1 MKKLFY
7 LLLLTFLVLQSCD
20 YFDGFRS
27 KSGDKITAIPFS
39 NDNLRFG
46 LVDLKGNIIV
56 ENEWENQPSIA
67 AEGIVYVKNKDG
79 NYEFFDA
86 SSNPQKLGSVY
97 TDVTLFSEGLA
108 AVVNE
113 KGFIHYIDHYGDI
126 KFELLDDGKGI
137 PIKKA
142 GVFSEGLARF
152 QNDENLW
159 GFIDKNGN
167 VVIKP
172 RYDFVR
178 NFKEGL
184 AMVERYNQSTNER
197 TIGFIDKMD
206 NEIIPLS
213 ERYTA
218 FSDFSEGYAACTDK
232 ASKDQWGYIDKNGN
246 RVIDINKT
254 RVKVMPFQYQSA
266 VFYDGLYWGMIDHL
280 GNVKVNP
287 KYDKLLANYQNG
299 LAPFKTSSNEIGF
312 ITPDRKEVI
321 KAQYEEVLPFYANT
335 TVVKDKYYVFID
347 KKGNSVS
354 KTYLKYVPIKTII
367 DQVENYR
374 NSIVRN
380 LYINVNS
387 LVNALIESVSAET
400 INGINFN
407 SDVRDVMKAY
417 KVSRSGLPQNTY
429 QSHIQFTTELPGIGD
444 PCQVKIGF
452 NESVFLYNR
461 FQNLDLNDRATVKSI
476 EYRVF
481 AKNAEASQIQAI
493 AEKMLS
499 LFLEAG
505 FEFNSSLPSRMAN
518 GETYKLNGTVLEKA
532 TSSSEIRFN
541 IDYSAYY

>member
-7 LLLLTFLVLQSCD
+7 LLLLPVFAFYSCN
-20 YFDGFRS
+20 FFGGS
-27 KSGDKITAIPFS
+27 KTNTSQTISAIPFS
-39 NDNLRFG
+39 NDNLRYG

-56 ENEWENQPSIA
+56 ENEWENPPSIA
-67 AEGIVYVKNKDG
+67 VEGVVHVKNKDG
-79 NYEFFDA
+79 NYEFYDVNA
-86 SSNPQKLGSVY
+86 NPQRLGSVY

-113 KGFIHYIDHYGDI
+113 KGFIHYIDRNGDI

-159 GFIDKNGN
+159 GFIDNMGN

-184 AMVERYNQSTNER
+184 AYVERYNQSSNER

-206 NEIIPLS
+206 NEVIPLS

-232 ASKDQWGYIDKNGN
+232 VSKDQWGYIDKIGN

-254 RVKVMPFQYQSA
+254 RVKVMPFHNQSA
-266 VFYDGLYWGMIDHL
+266 VFYDGLYYGMIDNM

-287 KYDKLLANYQNG
+287 KYDRLLSYYQNG
-299 LAPFKTSSNEIGF
+299 LAPFTTSSNEIGF
-312 ITPDRKEVI
+312 INPDRKEVI
-321 KAQYEEVLPFYANT
+321 KAQYEEVLPFYSNT

-347 KKGNSVS
+347 KEGNSVS
-354 KTYLKYVPIKTII
+354 KTYLKFIPVKSII
-367 DQVENYR
+367 NQIQDYR

-380 LYINVNS
+380 LYLNINSV
-387 LVNALIESVSAET
+387 VNALIESVKDET
-400 INGINFN
+400 INGIDFN
-407 SDVRDVMKAY
+407 SGVREVMKAY

-429 QSHIQFTTELPGIGD
+429 QSYIQFTTELPGLGD
-444 PCQVKIGF
+444 PCKVRIEF
-452 NESVFLYNR
+452 NEAVFQYNR
-461 FQNLDLNDRATVKSI
+461 YQNLDINERAKVKGI
-476 EYRVF
+476 KYEVL
-481 AKNAEASQIQAI
+481 AKKAEKSQINAI
-493 AEKMLS
+493 ADKMLS

-505 FEFNSSLPSRMAN
+505 FERNNNMPSTMMN
-518 GETYKLNGTVLEKA
+518 GETYSLKGTLMEKA
-532 TSSSEIRFN
+532 ITDAGIRYN